1 MRGLRSLQATEVPA
15 WLDFGQW
22 SLAFPNLFLAP
33 ACCGYAMAINN
44 VSYKGRRIYRGR
56 RKEGGR
62 CTNGKTGQLEPI
74 ELRIVAA
81 QGASASSPRAPNRLH
96 P

>member
-1 MRGLRSLQATEVPA
+1 M
-15 WLDFGQW
+15 
-22 SLAFPNLFLAP
+22 

-44 VSYKGRRIYRGR
+44 VSHKGRRIYCGR